1 MSANALM
8 SFLVAKWVSGMKPAI
23 LIGPAAVVASCT
35 ALSMDCKLEVSASSL
50 AHGFA
55 PEEQG

>member
-35 ALSMDCKLEVSASSL
+35 DLSMAYKLEA
-50 AHGFA
+50 
-55 PEEQG
+55 